1 MDSPDGY
8 PQAIAGQDFLNARIA
23 EYGNISAK
31 ANEGRLISYS
41 SALSDRCVCP
51 ADWQT
56 HAAIASPIACV
67 EMTRSPGV
75 AMSAVRI
82 PEPSAL
88 STACSIEAASR
99 SKLNE

>member
-41 SALSDRCVCP
+41 SALSDRCICP
-51 ADWQT
+51 AD
-56 HAAIASPIACV
+56 
-67 EMTRSPGV
+67 
-75 AMSAVRI
+75 
-82 PEPSAL
+82 
-88 STACSIEAASR
+88 
-99 SKLNE
+99 